1 MLDFAFHKIISSLK
15 SLGITAVIIS
25 LAVFFSAFSSMALL
39 TMSDQFL
46 GVTVK
51 DPEISF
57 GGDVTVN
64 ADKITL
70 GKLELELQ
78 DLKTS
83 GKITQMTQRGR
94 IYGISVQSSKVKELM
109 MMNLVGIND
118 STYPLYGYVN
128 VEGGLYNSVKELNTI
143 SISEDLATK
152 LEVNVGDTIQVL
164 PSNIFESKSL
174 KVASII
180 EDTNIGAGQ
189 AYVNM
194 DTMDMFGYSSKSLL
208 IRGEE
213 KAIEEK
219 LNSFF
224 TPEDSAG
231 MYQSLTGYID
241 SQKKSSLA
249 YTLVFRGLSILG
261 IFIGSMGI
269 ASSMQ
274 VIISRRKREI
284 GIMKAIGYTEKNIT
298 LLYLLELLVLALPGI
313 LLGIVGGYFLS
324 RYILNLFT
332 TVGIN
337 IAFETALNWKVA
349 GITFLASLGSALIFG
364 FYSISK
370 FASFSIVD
378 ALRENSN
385 GKGKG
390 KWKNFLLIAIIA
402 ILFAG
407 ISVLITGDWK
417 YGLIAVGVAGAGTL
431 IFSLIFQFIFWL
443 ILRLPLNTGNT
454 FEMAW
459 INLRNS
465 YKKNILAVMAI
476 FIGITAIGFIICL
489 IKTSKE
495 EMSSQTIDLKST
507 VNVVSVRDYDSNTQ
521 LVDVLKNNSLNYE
534 IEYVKV
540 LSMEEPP
547 YFYNASGRDISDK
560 YLDINITEGSLKE
573 GKYAVIPDSLKEGGI
588 YAIGQMISITNVGDF
603 EISGYYTS
611 KTQQS
616 STEGGMSYSIIP
628 DMPAVIVTKT
638 TFMQYFKANV
648 KEVALVVTDSN
659 TEEKAVNVLN
669 GIDGNVVLSTKAT
682 EDYMNSMFDMI
693 TKMVFSVAGLAL
705 LAGGIL
711 LLNST
716 SLEIISRKRSFGLL
730 KVVGFMNRQVKAMLF
745 LEYGLIFIITFAI
758 SYLTVWGGVT
768 ILSKYSEQIF
778 GYKYTILFAGSDVL
792 YLMLGFGVLI
802 FVLIWS
808 VAIKYL
814 NTRPVEVLRYE

>member
-57 GGDVTVN
+57 GGDVAVS
-64 ADKITL
+64 ADKATI
-70 GKLELELQ
+70 GKLEIELQ
-78 DLKTS
+78 ALKDA
-83 GKITQMTQRGR
+83 GKITQMTQRGQ
-94 IYGISVQSSKVKELM
+94 IYGISAQSSKVKELM

-118 STYPLYGYVN
+118 SAYPLYGYVN

-143 SISEDLATK
+143 SISNDLAKK
-152 LEVNVGDTIQVL
+152 LEVKVGDTIQIL

-174 KVASII
+174 KVTSII
-180 EDTNIGAGQ
+180 GDTNVGAGQ

-194 DTMDMFGYSSKSLL
+194 ETMEMFGYSSRSLL
-208 IRGEE
+208 IKGDE
-213 KAIEEK
+213 KAIGEK

-224 TPEDSAG
+224 TPENSSG
-231 MYQSLTGYID
+231 RYQSLSGYID
-241 SQKKSSLA
+241 SQEKSTLA
-249 YTLVFRGLSILG
+249 FTLVFRGLSILG

-284 GIMKAIGYTEKNIT
+284 GIMKAIGYTERNIT

-313 LLGIVGGYFLS
+313 LLGIVGGHFLS

-332 TVGIN
+332 TIGMN
-337 IAFETALNWKVA
+337 IAFETVLNLKVA

-390 KWKNFLLIAIIA
+390 KWKNFLLIAVIA

-407 ISVLITGDWK
+407 ISILITGDWK

-489 IKTSKE
+489 IKTSKQ
-495 EMSSQTIDLKST
+495 EMSSQTVDLKST
-507 VNVVSVRDYDSNTQ
+507 VNVVSVRDYTGDSK
-521 LVDVLKNNSLNYE
+521 LVDTLKDNALNSE
-534 IEYVKV
+534 TEYVKV
-540 LSMEEPP
+540 LDSEE
-547 YFYNASGRDISDK
+547 FFFINNIFGRDIKEK
-560 YLDINITEGSLKE
+560 YLDINISGGSLKE
-573 GKYAVIPDSLKEGGI
+573 GKYVVLPEDLGFEKS
-588 YAIGQMISITNVGDF
+588 YAIGQIVPISNAGNF
-603 EISGYYTS
+603 EISGYYAYN
-611 KTQQS
+611 TQQS
-616 STEGGMSYSIIP
+616 NSRSMEYSLISQIP
-628 DMPAVIVTKT
+628 AIVVSKA
-638 TFMQYFKANV
+638 TFVEYFKTNA
-648 KEVALVVTDSN
+648 KEVALISVDSN
-659 TEEKAVNVLN
+659 GEENAVKVLN
-669 GIDGNVVLSTKAT
+669 SIDKNVVLSTRAV
-682 EDYMNSMFDMI
+682 EAYMNSMFDMI

-730 KVVGFMNRQVKAMLF
+730 KVVGFMNKQVKAMLF

-778 GYKYTILFAGSDVL
+778 GYKYTILFAGTDVL

>member
-15 SLGITAVIIS
+15 SLGITAWIIS

-57 GGDVTVN
+57 GGDVVVN
-64 ADKITL
+64 ADGATIE
-70 GKLELELQ
+70 KLELELQ
-78 DLKTS
+78 ALKDS
-83 GKITQMTQRGR
+83 GKITQMTQRGQM
-94 IYGISVQSSKVKELM
+94 YGISAQSSKVKELM

-118 STYPLYGYVN
+118 SAYPLYGYVN

-143 SISEDLATK
+143 SVSKDLAKK
-152 LEVNVGDTIQVL
+152 LEVKVGDTIQIL

-174 KVASII
+174 KVTSII

-194 DTMDMFGYSSKSLL
+194 ETLDMFGYSSRSLL
-208 IRGEE
+208 VKGDE
-213 KAIEEK
+213 KVISEK
-219 LNSFF
+219 LNGFF
-224 TPEDSAG
+224 APEDSSG
-231 MYQSLTGYID
+231 TYQSLTGYID

-390 KWKNFLLIAIIA
+390 KWKNILLIAVIA

-407 ISVLITGDWK
+407 ISILITRDLK

-459 INLRNS
+459 INLKNS

-489 IKTSKE
+489 IKTSKA
-495 EMSSQTIDLKST
+495 EMSSQTVDLKST
-507 VNVVSVRDYDSNTQ
+507 VNVVSVRDYDTGTQ
-521 LVDVLKNNSLNYE
+521 LTDVLKSNSFNYDT
-534 IEYVKV
+534 EYVKAQNTD
-540 LSMEEPP
+540 LMT
-547 YFYNASGRDISDK
+547 YFYNVSGRDIKDK

-573 GKYAVIPDSLKEGGI
+573 GKYAVIPDMFKTEEGF
-588 YAIGQMISITNVGDF
+588 AIGNVISLPEVGDL
-603 EISGYYTS
+603 EISGYYTY

-616 STEGGMSYSIIP
+616 NTGGGMSYSLIP
-628 DMPAVIVTKT
+628 DLPAVIVTKT
-638 TFMQYFKANV
+638 IFLQYFKANV
-648 KEVALVVTDSN
+648 KEVALVVADSN
-659 TEEKAVNVLN
+659 SEDRTVNILN
-669 GIDGNVVLSTKAT
+669 EVNGNVVLSTKAA
-682 EDYMNSMFDMI
+682 EAYMNSMFDMI

-730 KVVGFMNRQVKAMLF
+730 KVIGFMNKQVKAMLF

-758 SYLTVWGGVT
+758 SYFTVWGGVT

-778 GYKYTILFAGSDVL
+778 GYKYAILFAGTDVL
-792 YLMLGFGVLI
+792 YLMLGFGALI

>member
-51 DPEISF
+51 DPDISF
-57 GGDVTVN
+57 GGNVSVN
-64 ADKITL
+64 ADKATL
-70 GKLELELQ
+70 EKLELELQ

-83 GKITQMTQRGR
+83 GKITQMTQKGQ
-94 IYGISVQSSKVKELM
+94 IYGVSAQSSKVKELM

-118 STYPLYGYVN
+118 NSYPLYGYVN
-128 VEGGLYNSVKELNTI
+128 VEGGLYNSVKEPNTI
-143 SISEDLATK
+143 SISNDLAKK
-152 LEVNVGDTIQVL
+152 LEVKVGDTIQIL

-174 KVASII
+174 KVTSII
-180 EDTNIGAGQ
+180 EDTNVGAGQ

-194 DTMDMFGYSSKSLL
+194 GTMEMFGYFNRNLL
-208 IRGEE
+208 IKGDE
-213 KAIEEK
+213 KAISEK
-219 LNSFF
+219 LASFF
-224 TPEDSAG
+224 ASDALSVTS
-231 MYQSLTGYID
+231 QTLSGYID
-241 SQKKSSLA
+241 SQEKSSLA
-249 YTLVFRGLSILG
+249 FTLVFRGLSILG

-284 GIMKAIGYTEKNIT
+284 GIMKAIGYTERNIT

-313 LLGIVGGYFLS
+313 LLGIVGGHFLS

-332 TVGIN
+332 TIGMN
-337 IAFETALNWKVA
+337 IAFETVLNLKVA

-390 KWKNFLLIAIIA
+390 KWKNFLLIAVIA

-407 ISVLITGDWK
+407 ISILITGDWK

-495 EMSSQTIDLKST
+495 EMSSQTVDLKST
-507 VNVVSVRDYDSNTQ
+507 VNVVSVRDYDTNTQ
-521 LVDVLKNNSLNYE
+521 LTDVLKNNNFNYDT
-534 IEYVKV
+534 EYVKV
-540 LSMEEPP
+540 LSTDGFS
-547 YFYNASGRDISDK
+547 YFYYVSGRDMKDK

-573 GKYAVIPDSLKEGGI
+573 GKYVVILDMFKVEEGF
-588 YAIGQMISITNVGDF
+588 AIGNVVTLPEGGDF

-611 KTQQS
+611 NTQQS
-616 STEGGMSYSIIP
+616 DTSGGMSYSLIP
-628 DMPAVIVTKT
+628 DMPFAIVTKT
-638 TFMQYFKANV
+638 TFMQYFKGNI

-659 TEEKAVNVLN
+659 TEENAVNVLN

-730 KVVGFMNRQVKAMLF
+730 KVVGFMNKQVKAMLF

-768 ILSKYSEQIF
+768 LLSKYSEQIF
-778 GYKYTILFAGSDVL
+778 GYKYTILFAGTDVL